1 MVRSGTTT
9 AGSHDD
15 AGESTRPTRGRPR
28 DPRKREAIVESAR
41 ALFFERGVEA
51 VAMEAVATAAGV
63 SKMTLYGLFPTKS
76 ALFEAVVHARGE
88 ALLAMF
94 AAPRRAGGGAGT
106 QDLATL
112 LREFGTTLLSFLVQ
126 PDVRNFAAMMAM
138 EGHRHPDLMRSFH
151 ASGPGRGLDVL
162 AGAIAAAQARGEI
175 EVDDPAEAAEDF
187 FGLLQGMRL
196 QKLDVGLPVPVDA
209 KSIRERAERATR
221 LFMRAFAPP
230 ARPRSR
236 RRHGIHST

>member
-1 MVRSGTTT
+1 MVRRSTTT
-9 AGSHDD
+9 ATPDNGD
-15 AGESTRPTRGRPR
+15 GESVRPTRGRPR

-51 VAMEAVATAAGV
+51 VAMEAVAAAAGV
-63 SKMTLYGLFPTKS
+63 SKMTLYALFPTKS

-94 AAPRRAGGGAGT
+94 AAPRRTGAGT

-138 EGHRHPDLMRSFH
+138 EGRRHPDLMRSFH

-209 KSIRERAERATR
+209 KSIRARAERATR
-221 LFMRAFAPP
+221 LFMRAFATP